1 MRARLVDLSHV
12 IEPGMQTYPGL
23 PGPMICDYL
32 TRDESRTRFAG
43 GTTFQIGRIDMV
55 ANTGTYIDVPFHRYE
70 EGADLAKVALKQLA
84 DLPLVVV
91 APRLVGGARA
101 IGPEA
106 FDGLNLAGKA
116 ILFNTGWSRHWRAP
130 AYNRQNPF
138 VTREAARILV
148 SQGAVFVGID
158 SVNIDDLDDLTR
170 PAHSI
175 LLGAGIAIG
184 EHFTNL
190 AGLPGDGA
198 RLHAVPP
205 KVAGMGTFPVRA
217 YALVPEK

>member
-1 MRARLVDLSHV
+1 MRARLVDLSHT
-12 IEPGMQTYPGL
+12 IEAGMQTYPGL

-32 TRDESRTRFAG
+32 TRDESRSRFAG

-55 ANTGTYIDVPFHRYE
+55 ANTGTYVDVPFHRYE
-70 EGADLAKVALKQLA
+70 EGADLAKVGLKQLA
-84 DLPLVVV
+84 DLPLIV
-91 APRLVGGARA
+91 ATPRLTGTRA

-158 SVNIDDLDDLTR
+158 SVNIDDLDDLSR

-190 AGLPGDGA
+190 AALPADGA

-217 YALVPEK
+217 YALVPER

>member
-1 MRARLVDLSHV
+1 MRARLVDLSHT
-12 IEPGMQTYPGL
+12 IEAGMQTYPGL

-32 TRDESRTRFAG
+32 TRDESRSRFAG

-55 ANTGTYIDVPFHRYE
+55 ANTGTYVDVPFHRYE

-84 DLPLVVV
+84 DLPLIV
-91 APRLVGGARA
+91 ATPRLTGTRA

-106 FDGLNLAGKA
+106 FDGVNLAGKA

-148 SQGAVFVGID
+148 SQGAIFVGID
-158 SVNIDDLDDLTR
+158 SVNIDDLDDLSR

-175 LLGAGIAIG
+175 LLGAGIAVG

-190 AGLPGDGA
+190 AGLPADGA

-217 YALVPEK
+217 YAVVPER

>member
-23 PGPMICDYL
+23 PGPAICDYL
-32 TRDESRTRFAG
+32 TRDESRTRYAG

-55 ANTGTYIDVPFHRYE
+55 GNTGTYVDVPFHRYE
-70 EGADLAKVALKQLA
+70 EGADLANTALKQMA

-91 APRLVGGARA
+91 APRLTATRA

-106 FDGLNLAGKA
+106 FDGINLAGKA

-138 VTREAARILV
+138 VTKDAARALV
-148 SQGAVFVGID
+148 AQGAIFVGID
-158 SVNIDDLDDLTR
+158 SVNVDDMDDLSR
-170 PAHSI
+170 PTHSI
-175 LLGAGIAIG
+175 LLGAGVTIG

-190 AGLPGDGA
+190 ASLPGEGA

-217 YALVPEK
+217 YALVAER